1 MSRHRLVV
9 ALGAAVIALAT
20 AACGASSPT
29 TQPAAGTASGAVAG
43 SSADAGTWPRTI
55 THAMGTTTIPAQ
67 PKRVVALDQSVV
79 DGTVLLETNVVGFTE
94 YRGMKDGLPSYLGE
108 AGKTFGAEA
117 TPVGTLE
124 QPNLEAIAALQPD
137 LIVSLK
143 VRHEELYPQLS
154 AIAPT
159 VFGETSGSAWKDNL
173 TWLGESLGKSDIAA
187 RKVAAY
193 EKAAKA
199 VGDAIKAKAGN
210 PTISIVRFLDG
221 PTRLYST
228 TSYSGVVLADAGLAR
243 PASATAA
250 DGKIMTELSEE
261 KIGLA
266 DADKVFVTTYDDE
279 KKAGSAAK
287 ARFMANPLW
296 KPIAPKVVEV
306 SDTTWMTAVSLQ
318 GGMFILADLAKEFGV
333 EPPAPV
339 T

>member
-1 MSRHRLVV
+1 VSRHRIVA
-9 ALGAAVIALAT
+9 ALGAAVIALVT
-20 AACGASSPT
+20 TACGASTPT
-29 TQPAAGTASGAVAG
+29 TEPGAATGTNPGSAAGA
-43 SSADAGTWPRTI
+43 WPRTI

-94 YRGMKDGLPSYLGE
+94 YRGMKDGLPAYLGE

-143 VRHEELYPQLS
+143 VRHEELYPQLA

-159 VFGETSGSAWKDNL
+159 VMGESSGKAWKDNL
-173 TWLGESLGKSDIAA
+173 TWLGESLGKSDVAE

-199 VGDAIKAKAGN
+199 VGDAIRAKAGD

-250 DGKIMTELSEE
+250 DGTIMTELSEE

-279 KKAGSAAK
+279 KKAGSTAK

-333 EPPAPV
+333 EPPAPIA
-339 T
+339 